1 MLIQF
6 IIRNFKT
13 FKDETKLS
21 FLASNYDK
29 ERLSENIFEI
39 PQFNLKLLKSAV
51 IYGANASGKSK
62 LIEAI
67 DFMRELVLNSSKE
80 SQINEPIN
88 VEPFKLN
95 SVSENL
101 PSFFE
106 IIFII
111 KNEMY
116 RYGFEATKQKIVSE
130 WLYHRPKT
138 KEVEL
143 FYREGQKFEI
153 HELKFK
159 VKDLI
164 ENERI
169 RPNALL
175 LSVAAFWNNKIAKK
189 ILEYFNDK
197 LNVISGLKEQNYI
210 GYSIHKLKDLKTK
223 SKIID
228 LMRNADFSIDD
239 LTPKILDIQSLPS
252 DIPKEIREL
261 IESKMKN
268 KNAEIF
274 DDVLTLHKKYN
285 NNNQIIEST
294 NFSMNE
300 EESSGTRKYF
310 ALTGPILE
318 TLKNGEVLFI
328 DELDAKLH
336 PNLICKIVEIFNSSI
351 TNPLN
356 GQLIFNT
363 HDTNLLSS
371 NLFRRDQIWFTE
383 KNRYGAASLYSLSD
397 FKTDVVRKD
406 DNFEKNYIN
415 GKYGAI
421 PYLGDF
427 DKLFISESKAI

>member
-1 MLIQF
+1 MIIQF

-13 FKDETKLS
+13 FKDEAKLT
-21 FLASNYDK
+21 FVASNYDK
-29 ERLSENIFEI
+29 ERQSDNLFEI

-67 DFMRELVLNSSKE
+67 DFMKKLVLNSSKE

-95 SVSENL
+95 SIAENL

-106 IIFII
+106 IIFIL

-116 RYGFEATKQKIVSE
+116 RYGFEANKQKIVSE
-130 WLYHRPKT
+130 WLYYRPKT
-138 KEVEL
+138 KEIEL

-153 HELKFK
+153 HEQKFK

-175 LSVAAFWNNKIAKK
+175 LSVAAFWNNKVAKI
-189 ILEYFNDK
+189 ILEYFDEK

-210 GYSIHKLKDLKTK
+210 GFSIHKLQDINSKTQ
-223 SKIID
+223 IID
-228 LMRNADFSIDD
+228 LMKNADFGIDD
-239 LTPKILDIQSLPS
+239 LTPKILDIQKLPS
-252 DIPKEIREL
+252 DLPKEIREL
-261 IESKMKN
+261 IESKVNN
-268 KNAEIF
+268 KNVVLF
-274 DDVLTLHKKYN
+274 DDVLTSHKKFN
-285 NNNQIIEST
+285 NNNQIVDSIS
-294 NFSMNE
+294 FSMDN

-336 PNLICKIVEIFNSSI
+336 PNLICKIIEIFNSKH

-397 FKTDVVRKD
+397 FKTDIVRKE

-421 PYLGDF
+421 PFLGNF
-427 DKLFISESKAI
+427 EKLFISKSDDL

>member
-239 LTPKILDIQSLPS
+239 LTPKILDIQSLPT

-351 TNPLN
+351 TNPFN

-427 DKLFISESKAI
+427 DKLFISESNAI

>member
-239 LTPKILDIQSLPS
+239 LTPKILDIQSLPT

-427 DKLFISESKAI
+427 DKLFISESNAI

>member
-427 DKLFISESKAI
+427 DKLFISESNAI

>member
-336 PNLICKIVEIFNSSI
+336 PNLICKIVEIFNSCI